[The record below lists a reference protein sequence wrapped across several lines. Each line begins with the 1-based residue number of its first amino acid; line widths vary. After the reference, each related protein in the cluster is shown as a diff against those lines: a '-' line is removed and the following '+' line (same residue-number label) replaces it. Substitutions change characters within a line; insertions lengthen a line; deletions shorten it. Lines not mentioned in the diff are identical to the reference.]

1 MRQPRNSSRVI
12 AMQRTTA
19 REVID
24 RARVNRGFLFVLAL
38 AACGDDPTPIT
49 IIAPA
54 ELTPAMHEFVE
65 LTPYD
70 SLALGV
76 EPRGLTIELAVDLTC
91 RECYRIE
98 ESGPDHWIV
107 HTGDVLGAQY
117 GAAHALENLGFR
129 FRHPFDTYVPAAPA
143 FDPAAELGVLH
154 EPHVPGERG
163 LQLHTLHP
171 IEAYFALWESNDE
184 RQARQIF
191 DWIVKNR
198 GNHVQWP
205 ALDDIMEPARHADW
219 VAHTTALLDAAHAR
233 GLTAGLGMQI
243 FGSGN
248 MQNAFDLSD
257 SDTIPFETEMA
268 QRLPLV
274 TALPFDD
281 YVLAFGEF
289 FGEDAERF
297 IAAVNATVAAI
308 KQARPDAGIHASVH
322 VGADQRVTYMGE
334 DLPYY
339 FLVKYADPAIIP
351 NIHTVMYYNLFEDAG
366 GAYGHADFAE
376 HREYLMQRIAANQP
390 AVYYPESAYWIA
402 FDNSVPLFLPLYV
415 RSRWLDLD
423 RLPGLQGHLVFSSG
437 WEWGYWLHDVA
448 SLRASYALPD
458 SHEALIADAY
468 GRDLGP
474 EAARLVAALAELQ
487 ATALIEQRLAP
498 YLSGRDAL
506 IDAGDTLGIHSQ
518 PDRVTF
524 ADLVAADP
532 TARAAFERDV
542 LAPLVAF
549 AGELE
554 RLRDEIHALALP
566 ASRWSREL
574 VDGFEVTAARARFIA
589 SAYEVALAHLAG
601 APTGDARARVDA
613 AFAAGEAAVRRRH
626 DDLHE
631 PDRERAIG
639 RPLNVTFYGY
649 GYLHQADS
657 QCYWRREQVQLD
669 DLLASTSTAAPH
681 CFL

>member
-1 MRQPRNSSRVI
+1 MDSLRCN
-12 AMQRTTA
+12 A
-19 REVID
+19 RELID
-24 RARVNRGFLFVLAL
+24 RAAMTRAVLLAL
-38 AACGDDPTPIT
+38 AVVACGDDPAPIT
-49 IIAPA
+49 IIAPG
-54 ELTPAMHEFVE
+54 ELAAPMQDFVE

-70 SLALGV
+70 ALALGD
-76 EPRGLTIELAVDLTC
+76 EPRGLTIEIVVDLTC
-91 RECYRIE
+91 RECYRLDE
-98 ESGPDHWIV
+98 TAANHWTV

-117 GAAHALENLGFR
+117 GTAHALENLGFR
-129 FRHPFDTYVPAAPA
+129 FRHPFDTHVPAAPA
-143 FDPAAELGVLH
+143 FDPGAELGVLH
-154 EPHVPGERG
+154 EPDVPGQRG

-171 IEAYFALWESNDE
+171 IEAYFAMWESNDE

-205 ALDDIMEPARHADW
+205 GLDDIMDPVRHAEW
-219 VAHTTALLDAAHAR
+219 SEHTRALLDAAHAR
-233 GLTAGLGMQI
+233 GLTVGLGMQI

-257 SDTIPFETEMA
+257 SDTIPFETELA

-297 IAAVNATVAAI
+297 IGAVNATVAAI
-308 KQARPDAGIHASVH
+308 RQARPDAGVHASIH

-339 FLVKYADPAIIP
+339 FLVKYADPAIVP

-366 GAYGHADFAE
+366 GAYGHADFGE
-376 HREYLMQRIAANQP
+376 HRAYLQQRIAETKP

-437 WEWGYWLHDVA
+437 WDWSYWLHDVA
-448 SLRASYALPD
+448 SLRASYDLPD
-458 SHEALIADAY
+458 SHEALVADAY

-474 EAARLVAALAELQ
+474 DAARLVAELAELQ
-487 ATALIEQRLAP
+487 ATALITRRLAP

-518 PDRVTF
+518 PDRMTF
-524 ADLVAADP
+524 ADLVAADVS
-532 TARAAFERDV
+532 ARAAFERDV
-542 LAPLVAF
+542 LVPLVAF

-554 RLRDEIHALALP
+554 RLRDEVRALALP

-574 VDGFEVTAARARFIA
+574 VDGFEVTAARARFSA
-589 SAYEVALAHLAG
+589 SVYEAALAHLAG
-601 APTGDARARVDA
+601 RATDEARTRATA
-613 AFAAGEAAVRRRH
+613 AFEAGAAAIARRH
-626 DDLHE
+626 GDLHQ
-631 PDRERAIG
+631 PDRERATG
-639 RPLNVTFYGY
+639 RPPNVTFYGY

-657 QCYWRREQVQLD
+657 QCYWQRELVQLD
-669 DLLASTSTAAPH
+669 DLLAGTSTAAPH